1 MSDRDGA
8 TRMAVDGS
16 PAEVFNR
23 FSREVYT
30 WAYRLLGH
38 HHDALD
44 VTQDV
49 FLRWIRQCR
58 DGEPDCARA
67 WLRRVTINRSID
79 LRRARREVA
88 ESSEE
93 LDRRSARSD
102 DRATRTSD
110 DETLRGDVAAGLA
123 KLSDIQRGVLVA
135 KVYDEMTFAEIA
147 AEHDVSVSTAKT
159 HYLRA
164 VRTIRDRLQSRWG
177 DEVLR

>member
-1 MSDRDGA
+1 
-8 TRMAVDGS
+8 MAVDEA
-16 PAEVFNR
+16 PADIFNR
-23 FSREVYT
+23 FSREVYV

-44 VTQDV
+44 VAQDV

-67 WLRRVTINRSID
+67 WLRRVTLNRSID
-79 LRRARREVA
+79 LRRQRRDIAVA
-88 ESSEE
+88 EDE
-93 LDRRSARSD
+93 LDRRPAPGE
-102 DRATRTSD
+102 DRATRVSD
-110 DETLRGDVAAGLA
+110 NETLRGDVTAGLA

-147 AEHDVSVSTAKT
+147 AELEVSVSTVKT

-164 VRTIRDRLQSRWG
+164 VRTIRDRLRSRWG

>member
-1 MSDRDGA
+1 
-8 TRMAVDGS
+8 MAVDES
-16 PAEVFNR
+16 PADVFNR
-23 FSREVYT
+23 FSREVYG

-44 VTQDV
+44 VAQDV

-67 WLRRVTINRSID
+67 WLRRVTLNRSID
-79 LRRARREVA
+79 LRRARRNAA
-88 ESSEE
+88 ESSDD
-93 LDRRSARSD
+93 LDRRPAGGDGAARG
-102 DRATRTSD
+102 SD
-110 DETLRGDVAAGLA
+110 DEVLRGDVAAGMA

-147 AEHDVSVSTAKT
+147 AQLDVSVSTAKT